1 MKKRLPRA
9 ERARFQR
16 LPLPT
21 WLRILVITTGWLFVL
36 LGIAGIFLPILQG
49 GICLAIGFALLSIG
63 SQSVHLWLRRM
74 FGRWPGL
81 WRRLEKLR
89 RRIHRKLGPTTMA
102 SSAAS
107 AAAAVAAAAA
117 HPEATNDDTAANDGS
132 DDTAGVP
139 RPGAPPAA

>member
-102 SSAAS
+102 SSAAA

-117 HPEATNDDTAANDGS
+117 HPDVADDEAAAEDENGDP
-132 DDTAGVP
+132 AAP

>member
-1 MKKRLPRA
+1 MKRPLPRA

-21 WLRILVITTGWLFVL
+21 WLRVLVITTGWLFIL

-89 RRIHRKLGPTTMA
+89 RRIHRKLGPRTMA
-102 SSAAS
+102 SSAAT
-107 AAAAVAAAAA
+107 AAAAA
-117 HPEATNDDTAANDGS
+117 HSAPVAADMGDDEE
-132 DDTAGVP
+132 TAGGTADFP
-139 RPGAPPAA
+139 SPGAPPAA